1 MKYEENYH
9 LPQILQFTDIGDKN
23 NGRIN
28 QFGLQINELTVFYEE
43 TLSNCNIVLHI
54 KNVCLSMYTYKHSY

>member
-23 NGRIN
+23 NGRID

-43 TLSNCNIVLHI
+43 TLS
-54 KNVCLSMYTYKHSY
+54 SYFML

>member
-9 LPQILQFTDIGDKN
+9 LPQILQFTIGDKN

-43 TLSNCNIVLHI
+43 T
-54 KNVCLSMYTYKHSY
+54 